1 MQRSSAPTLAIKSAI
16 GEISDFLSATTTSE
30 DRAGGDSLFE
40 SFPSQLME
48 TVVRVSH
55 ESFDWRTF
63 LIPTGWS
70 ESVRDQRGGTI
81 ARVMHLHIAR
91 YAVSKV
97 SHEGCDWSKKS
108 KVLRVLQRLGLIR
121 PITFWS
127 NIFVQP
133 GQPNRSSR

>member
-1 MQRSSAPTLAIKSAI
+1 M
-16 GEISDFLSATTTSE
+16 
-30 DRAGGDSLFE
+30 GGDSLFD
-40 SFPSQLME
+40 PLPNQWME

-70 ESVRDQRGGTI
+70 ESVRDQQGGTI

-108 KVLRVLQRLGLIR
+108 EVLRAFNRKSLAEAWLNSPYHLL
-121 PITFWS
+121 
-127 NIFVQP
+127 VQHLCAAGP
-133 GQPNRSSR
+133 T